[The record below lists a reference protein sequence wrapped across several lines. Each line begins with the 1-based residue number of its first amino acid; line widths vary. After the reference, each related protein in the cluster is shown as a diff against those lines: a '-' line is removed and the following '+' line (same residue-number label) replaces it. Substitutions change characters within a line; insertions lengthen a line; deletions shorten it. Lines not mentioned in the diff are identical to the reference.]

1 MGVSTPSPF
10 TMDSDA
16 EEERQLLSVFSAED
30 VAPLLNSLFDFR
42 YQAPCVN
49 LDEDKTIVDL
59 VDKLT
64 SALSQV
70 VIKVFINERC
80 SSNICSFSFEEPPI
94 LPPHNGGT
102 KEGRHRP

>member
-42 YQAPCVN
+42 YQAPCVK

-64 SALSQV
+64 SH
-70 VIKVFINERC
+70 ERIVA
-80 SSNICSFSFEEPPI
+80 SSVQGIHQRTLF
-94 LPPHNGGT
+94 
-102 KEGRHRP
+102 